1 MSAIP
6 FVPDPDRIQRAAR
19 LVRPLM
25 AAHRFSTKGMEH
37 VPRSGGCLMV
47 VHHSL
52 ATYDGFLLG
61 LDIWD
66 RTGRLGRGLG
76 DDRIFQTPRLA
87 ELAQDIGLVP
97 ASPTAG
103 RELLDAGELV
113 GVAPGG
119 MWEALR
125 PSEARYQSRWGSRRG
140 FCRLA
145 LRAQVPMLL
154 AAVPRADELYS
165 VYAKPLDGP
174 HLRAAPPAGPPAPGL
189 RADPAAAAHPAH
201 GLPRPGDRPAP
212 ARPRRGGRPG
222 RGALHGGRGPDAG
235 TAGAAGLDEGR
246 RRTLQVAAPWNAER
260 IRRDTLHERPTS
272 AEGLASERPC
282 ARSRAPVASAS
293 RPARVCTRAAIMAW

>member
-165 VYAKPLDGP
+165 VYANRWTDRIYERLHLPVPLLRGFGP
-174 HLRAAPPAGPPAPGL
+174 TL
-189 RADPAAAAHPAH
+189 
-201 GLPRPGDRPAP
+201 LPRPIRLTAYLAPVIVPPPHDPDREDAQVEELFTEAA
-212 ARPRRGGRPG
+212 ARMR
-222 RGALHGGRGPDAG
+222 ALLA
-235 TAGAAGLDEGR
+235 
-246 RRTLQVAAPWNAER
+246 
-260 IRRDTLHERPTS
+260 RRD
-272 AEGLASERPC
+272 
-282 ARSRAPVASAS
+282 
-293 RPARVCTRAAIMAW
+293 

>member
-37 VPRSGGCLMV
+37 VPRRGGCLMV

-125 PSEARYQSRWGSRRG
+125 PSGAAVPVGEPARLPPR
-140 FCRLA
+140 A
-145 LRAQVPMLL
+145 PAQVPMLL
-154 AAVPRADELYS
+154 AAVL
-165 VYAKPLDGP
+165 GP
-174 HLRAAPPAGPPAPGL
+174 TSCTRSTRAAGRTASTSVSTCRSPCSGAS
-189 RADPAAAAHPAH
+189 
-201 GLPRPGDRPAP
+201 DRPCC
-212 ARPRRGGRPG
+212 
-222 RGALHGGRGPDAG
+222 RGPSG
-235 TAGAAGLDEGR
+235 S
-246 RRTLQVAAPWNAER
+246 
-260 IRRDTLHERPTS
+260 RPTS
-272 AEGLASERPC
+272 LR
-282 ARSRAPVASAS
+282 
-293 RPARVCTRAAIMAW
+293 